1 MMNVYETCH
10 VTRVTETCVC
20 AHAQTH
26 SHLRYRMCL
35 ISMLISRLLVLNPSN
50 RVL

>member
-35 ISMLISRLLVLNPSN
+35 YRGFWRLTHQIGCFN
-50 RVL
+50 